1 MSVFAQYFSHL
12 LPHKKK
18 AYLRQQTQLVP
29 SQPVTAQS
37 IAQRGADDLIFSSA
51 PIAVCLTDDFGT
63 IIRMNRKFHKI
74 FKPLVYNQKEKKKW
88 FQFFEIDQSM
98 MTQNYDMAYDDA
110 SLDEE
115 KTQEEID
122 LIFYEGEILDLNKI
136 LQPLLT
142 GQHDVIEIAVRCKEN
157 ECTYNIS
164 FFRIIYSKDIKKLKN
179 IPTVAAMFQDNSME
193 HQLRR
198 KLSNM
203 ATRDA
208 IGQLVGGIAHDFN
221 NMISMTKG
229 SIEAL
234 LEVIPPR
241 ANGYADLQRIQ
252 QSCVHASQFIKQIT
266 GLSRDIKTECYP
278 INFSHVLEAIEPLLL
293 RLFPR
298 DMLIDV
304 YHDAANTDIMANELQ
319 VEQIIVNIAINARDA
334 MQTLPDK
341 KHFFSIHTSNVTLS
355 EKIRM
360 PHGQIVAGDYLRVMM
375 GDSGP
380 GVSPDI
386 IDRIFEPFFTT
397 KDVGKG
403 TGLGLGMVN
412 SIIQQMG
419 GGITLDNNE
428 KGGATFSLYFSMAKK
443 QEANVM
449 TSSNQQLLK
458 EKNKIILA
466 DDEPAVRYFTAKLL
480 RKYGYEVIEV
490 EDGLS
495 AMKIAKA
502 EMPDLLVT
510 DMRMPR
516 MDGAQLITEI
526 KKLNPNL
533 PIICISGFVRDE
545 TFSKIAQ
552 LQYVAFI
559 SKPYS
564 ADQFKK
570 MLEELLYQAYIIDD

>member
-1 MSVFAQYFSHL
+1 MFVSVFTQYFS
-12 LPHKKK
+12 
-18 AYLRQQTQLVP
+18 YLRPYKKRAVVA
-29 SQPVTAQS
+29 QP
-37 IAQRGADDLIFSSA
+37 ILQRGADDLIFSSA
-51 PIAVCLTDDFGT
+51 PIPVCLIDDFGK

-74 FKPLVYNQKEKKKW
+74 FEAVLYNKKEKKKW

-98 MTQNYDMAYDDA
+98 MPQYDDMRHDDMGHDDAA
-110 SLDEE
+110 SDDEQSQ
-115 KTQEEID
+115 TDTD
-122 LIFYEGEILDLNKI
+122 LMFYEGEILDLNKI
-136 LQPLLT
+136 LQPLLI
-142 GQHDVIEIAVRCKEN
+142 GQLDVVEIAVRCKEI
-157 ECTYNIS
+157 EGTYNVS
-164 FFRIIYSKDIKKLKN
+164 FFRIIYSKNIKKLKN

-304 YHDAANTDIMANELQ
+304 YHDAANADIMANELQ

-334 MQTLPDK
+334 MQNMPDK
-341 KHFFSIHTSNVTLS
+341 KHSFSIHTSNITLT

-360 PHGQIVAGDYLRVMM
+360 PHGQITRGDYLCVTMS
-375 GDSGP
+375 DSGP
-380 GVSPDI
+380 GVPHDI
-386 IDRIFEPFFTT
+386 SERIFEPFFTT

-419 GGITLDNNE
+419 GGITLSHNE
-428 KGGATFSLYFSMAKK
+428 QGGATFSLYFLMAKK
-443 QEANVM
+443 QEANVI
-449 TSSNQQLLK
+449 TSSAQQILK
-458 EKNKIILA
+458 ERNKIMLA

-516 MDGAQLITEI
+516 MDGMQLTTEI
-526 KKLNPNL
+526 KKLKQNL
-533 PIICISGFVRDE
+533 PVICISGFVRDE
-545 TFSKIAQ
+545 AFSKIAQ
-552 LQYVAFI
+552 LPHVAFI

-570 MLEELLYQAYIIDD
+570 MLEELLYQVYIVDDLNENL

>member
-1 MSVFAQYFSHL
+1 MSVFTQYFSHL
-12 LPHKKK
+12 LPLKKQ
-18 AYLRQQTQLVP
+18 AV
-29 SQPVTAQS
+29 QPAT
-37 IAQRGADDLIFSSA
+37 QRGADDLIFSSA
-51 PIAVCLTDDFGT
+51 PIPVCLIDDFGQ

-74 FKPLVYNQKEKKKW
+74 FEAIVYNKKEKKKW
-88 FQFFEIDQSM
+88 FQFFEIDQNM
-98 MTQNYDMAYDDA
+98 MPQYDDVGH
-110 SLDEE
+110 DEE
-115 KTQEEID
+115 KAQTESD

-142 GQHDVIEIAVRCKEN
+142 KQHDVVEIAVRCKEI
-157 ECTYNIS
+157 EGTYNVS
-164 FFRIIYSKDIKKLKN
+164 FFRIIYSKNIKKVKN

-298 DMLIDV
+298 DMLIDI

-341 KHFFSIHTSNVTLS
+341 KHSFLIHTSNVTLT
-355 EKIRM
+355 EKMRM
-360 PHGQIVAGDYLRVMM
+360 PHGQIMVGDYLCVEMS
-375 GDSGP
+375 DSGP

-386 IDRIFEPFFTT
+386 IERIFEPFFTT

-419 GGITLDNNE
+419 GGITIANNE
-428 KGGATFSLYFSMAKK
+428 QGGATFSLYFLMAKK
-443 QEANVM
+443 QEPNAI
-449 TSSNQQLLK
+449 TSSSQKILK
-458 EKNKIILA
+458 ERNKIMLA

-480 RKYGYEVIEV
+480 RKYGYEVVEV

-516 MDGAQLITEI
+516 MDGMQLTTEI
-526 KKLNPNL
+526 KKLNANL
-533 PIICISGFVRDE
+533 PVICISGFVRDE
-545 TFSKIAQ
+545 TFAKIAQ
-552 LQYVAFI
+552 LPHVAFI

-570 MLEELLYQAYIIDD
+570 MLEELLYQAYIVNN